1 MPSRPAATATTWP
14 KPRPAGSV
22 ATCRHSDGPRAQVF
36 PAGQN
41 RGATGCVTGSVVPSK
56 ELRVVKYAV
65 AYLAA
70 LVIFLAMDF
79 VWLGYVARNFYWS
92 RMDSLLLD
100 QPRMGVAAVFYL
112 VWVAGLV
119 WFALVPAMGTG
130 LLSTA
135 LVNGALFGLFTYLTY
150 NGTNLAVLKGYD
162 PVIAVTDTSWGMVV
176 GAVSSGLAFVIV
188 RALGLLEAG
197 N

>member
-1 MPSRPAATATTWP
+1 M
-14 KPRPAGSV
+14 
-22 ATCRHSDGPRAQVF
+22 
-36 PAGQN
+36 
-41 RGATGCVTGSVVPSK
+41 
-56 ELRVVKYAV
+56 KYAA

>member
-1 MPSRPAATATTWP
+1 M
-14 KPRPAGSV
+14 
-22 ATCRHSDGPRAQVF
+22 
-36 PAGQN
+36 
-41 RGATGCVTGSVVPSK
+41 
-56 ELRVVKYAV
+56 KYAV